1 MSDLPTSSLVTLL
14 SSPDPHER
22 DETAYTELARR
33 IAGGDEDHALARIGD
48 LMATRFSDSEIQAR
62 TFAALILAEVLD
74 RDRITGLASQSSVT
88 RWRDAFAAWYR
99 SEADLRGWD
108 DRLGW
113 LHAIAHGAD
122 ALGAFG
128 RSPRLDPDDLTGL
141 LALGRDRLLTGTKVV
156 FANQED
162 DRLAYAIALV
172 LTRQELEGHQIT
184 GWLEGVRVRFAAI
197 EEGPVPPWAS
207 NTMRTLR
214 MLYVMA
220 DRGISLPGTKA
231 GGPIVAIRHDIA
243 LRAALAQVLRLS
255 WPYLG

>member
-1 MSDLPTSSLVTLL
+1 MSNLPTASLLALL

-22 DETAYTELARR
+22 DEVAYSELARR
-33 IAGGDEDHALARIGD
+33 ISVGDEDHALARLGD
-48 LMATRFSDSEIQAR
+48 LMAARFSDPEIQAR
-62 TFAALILAEVLD
+62 SFAALILAEVVD
-74 RDRITGLASQSSVT
+74 RDRITTLAGQCSVT
-88 RWRDAFAAWYR
+88 RWRDAFAAWYE
-99 SEADLRGWD
+99 SEEDLRGWD

-113 LHAIAHGAD
+113 LHALAHGAD

-128 RSPRLDPDDLTGL
+128 RSPRLGPDDLTGL
-141 LALGRDRLLTGTKVV
+141 LALGRDRLLTDTDVV

-172 LTRQELEGHQIT
+172 LTRQELEAHQVT
-184 GWLEGVRVRFAAI
+184 GWLERVSERFAAS
-197 EEGPVPPWAS
+197 EAGPVPAWAS

-220 DRGISLPGTKA
+220 DRGVRLPDTKA
-231 GGPIVAIRHDIA
+231 GGPIVAIRHGID
-243 LRAALAQVLRLS
+243 LRTALADVLRLS

>member
-1 MSDLPTSSLVTLL
+1 MSNLPTSSLVALL

-22 DETAYTELARR
+22 DEIAYTELARR
-33 IAGGDEDHALARIGD
+33 IEGGDEDHALARIGD
-48 LMATRFSDSEIQAR
+48 LMATRFSDSEIQVR
-62 TFAALILAEVLD
+62 TFAALMLAEVVD

-99 SEADLRGWD
+99 SEEDLRGWD

-113 LHAIAHGAD
+113 LHAVAHGAD

-141 LALGRDRLLTGTKVV
+141 LALGRDRLLTGTEVV

-184 GWLEGVRVRFAAI
+184 GWLEGIRVRFAARGGLPP
-197 EEGPVPPWAS
+197 EKEGQSRRGRPTRCAPCACSISWLTGAS
-207 NTMRTLR
+207 VCRALR
-214 MLYVMA
+214 PA
-220 DRGISLPGTKA
+220 DRSSPSATTSTCVPLWLKCSA
-231 GGPIVAIRHDIA
+231 
-243 LRAALAQVLRLS
+243 
-255 WPYLG
+255 